1 MAQSSDPDADAVLAG
16 FDHPEAAHDSD
27 AAAVL
32 ASFDKPAAPKSGSEV
47 VKDLIHSKVNHGA
60 ASVAGGLREIGQL
73 ATGTSMAD
81 ADVNYQKYV
90 KDNTYQPT
98 DPTSQALIGVNQQAE
113 SSPYNPMTLPGRAF
127 DAAGKGINAVTGS
140 TTAGPVAVG
149 IAQGVLPFVG
159 MRSGSPGPAS
169 LSSAQAALDTA
180 AANSKQ
186 SMGAAASAPRIDQLS
201 PELQGAV
208 RQAAAQTGGAINP
221 EVLTRHVEADSL
233 PVKVQ
238 LTEGQAS
245 QDPRTISQ
253 EMNTRGQDKGAM
265 AMRLN
270 QQNTQLK
277 DNVTAIRDRIGP
289 DVHTTNDVEHGD
301 TLIGAYKQKADA
313 AETDINAKYQAL
325 RDANGGQFPVDPK
338 KLYDA
343 ASSSLHDKLLFEHA
357 PRELSQLGA
366 LAEKGQMT
374 FEQFEALRTNLART
388 MRSST
393 NGNEVAAAGTIRQ
406 AMEDL
411 PLAGGAEKLK
421 PLADA
426 ARSAARTQFQAVE
439 ADPAYSAAISGRTP
453 PDQFVRKFVTGPSAT
468 RDGVQ
473 LMRNTIGDDD
483 TVRQTM
489 GVAAL
494 DHLRKSAGI
503 DPMGNGNFTQA
514 GFNKALVALDP
525 KMRSLVDPQTAEQ
538 LSTLGN
544 VARYTQNQPRGSFVN
559 NSNTFVSALGHHA
572 AGLAEGAAN
581 TFLGGRVIPVGTMVR
596 EGVQRRAAAKATE
609 KSLAP
614 GAGLARLSDVGK
626 P

>member
-47 VKDLIHSKVNHGA
+47 VKDLIHSKVSHGA

-127 DAAGKGINAVTGS
+127 DAAGKGINAVTG
-140 TTAGPVAVG
+140 TETAGPVAVG
-149 IAQGVLPFVG
+149 IAQGVLPFMG

-186 SMGAAASAPRIDQLS
+186 SMGAAAAAPRITSLS
-201 PELQGAV
+201 PDIQQAV
-208 RQAAAQTGGAINP
+208 RSAVQQTGGAINP
-221 EVLTRHVEADSL
+221 EVLARHAEADSL
-233 PVKVQ
+233 PVPMR
-238 LTEGQAS
+238 LTEGQAT
-245 QDPRTISQ
+245 QDPMTISQ
-253 EMNTRGQDKGAM
+253 EMNTRGRTPQM
-265 AMRLN
+265 VERLN
-270 QQNTQLK
+270 QQNAQLK
-277 DNVTAIRDRIGP
+277 DNVTSIRDRIGP

-301 TLIGAYKQKADA
+301 TLMQAYRDHDEARQADIA
-313 AETDINAKYQAL
+313 DRYKTLI
-325 RDANGGQFPVDPK
+325 DANGGTFPVDVK
-338 KLYDA
+338 ALLTDAEDKL
-343 ASSSLHDKLLFEHA
+343 HHGLLFEHA
-357 PRELSQLGA
+357 PRELGQLQN
-366 LAEKGQMT
+366 LAESGKMT
-374 FEQFEALRTNLART
+374 FEQFEAMRTNLART
-388 MRSST
+388 QRSSP
-393 NGNEVAAAGTIRQ
+393 NGNERVAAGVIRQ
-406 AMEDL
+406 SMEDL
-411 PLAGGAEKLK
+411 PLQPAAAGLK
-421 PLADA
+421 PLADSARQA
-426 ARSAARTQFQAVE
+426 ARSRFE
-439 ADPAYSAAISGRTP
+439 AIERDPAYKAVVNDSTP
-453 PDQFVRKFVTGPSAT
+453 PDQFVRKFVTGPAAT
-468 RDGVQ
+468 RDGVE
-473 LMRNTIGDDD
+473 LMRDTIGGDD
-483 TVRQTM
+483 TIRQTM

-494 DHLRKSAGI
+494 DHLRKSSGV